1 MVPRPGLVP
10 LMVCFLQNVWAACS
24 VPAAWKVGGMHDCF
38 VAFSAVFSA
47 FKTFKTLVLVITLEG
62 RDFTFGTVLVKS
74 QVSLI

>member
-1 MVPRPGLVP
+1 MVPRPSLVP

-24 VPAAWKVGGMHDCF
+24 VWKVGGMHDCF